1 MLYMHDVLLYNAEHH
16 VLRRKLMIKYV
27 FLDIDDTLL
36 DFGKAEAAAIKKTFE
51 RIGVPA
57 TPEVISRYS
66 QINDEHWARLERREL
81 TREQVL
87 VQRFDA
93 LFEELGIKNV
103 PSEMAQASYEYL
115 LGIGHY
121 FVDGAPELL
130 EALKGRYELY
140 IVSNGTASVQDGR
153 LESAGI
159 APYFKGIFISE
170 RVGADK
176 PSREFFERVFSE
188 IEGFERDK
196 AIIVGDRLSSDILGG
211 INAGISTCWFN
222 PKGLPRSGDIVPEHE
237 IHALSELPELLKK
250 L

>member
-1 MLYMHDVLLYNAEHH
+1 
-16 VLRRKLMIKYV
+16 MIKYV

-57 TPEVISRYS
+57 TPEVIARYS
-66 QINDEHWARLERREL
+66 RINDEHWARLERREL

-93 LFEELGIKNV
+93 LFAELGIKNV

-130 EALKGRYELY
+130 EALDGKYELY
-140 IVSNGTASVQDGR
+140 IVSNGTASVQDSR
-153 LESAGI
+153 IESAGI
-159 APYFKGIFISE
+159 ARYFKGIFISE
-170 RVGADK
+170 RLGADK
-176 PSREFFERVFSE
+176 PSREFFERVFSR

-211 INAGISTCWFN
+211 INAGIKTCWFN
-222 PKGLPRSGDIVPEHE
+222 PKALPQSGDIVPDHE
-237 IHALSELPELLKK
+237 VHALSELPELLKN

>member
-1 MLYMHDVLLYNAEHH
+1 MLYMQYVLLYNAEHH

-57 TPEVISRYS
+57 TPEVIARYS
-66 QINDEHWARLERREL
+66 RINDEHWARLERREL

-93 LFEELGIKNV
+93 LFEELDIKNV

-130 EALKGRYELY
+130 EALDGKYELY
-140 IVSNGTASVQDGR
+140 IVSNGTASVQDSR
-153 LESAGI
+153 IESAGI
-159 APYFKGIFISE
+159 ARYFKGIFISE
-170 RVGADK
+170 RLGADK
-176 PSREFFERVFSE
+176 PSREFFERVFSR

-211 INAGISTCWFN
+211 INAGIKTCWFN
-222 PKGLPRSGDIVPEHE
+222 PKALPQSGDIVPDHE
-237 IHALSELPELLKK
+237 IHALSELPELLKN

>member
-1 MLYMHDVLLYNAEHH
+1 
-16 VLRRKLMIKYV
+16 MIKYV
-27 FLDIDDTLL
+27 FMDIDDTLL

-66 QINDEHWARLERREL
+66 EINDEHWKMLERGEL

-87 VQRFDA
+87 VYRFDA
-93 LFEELGIKNV
+93 LFAELGIKNV

-130 EALKGRYELY
+130 EALKGKYELY
-140 IVSNGTASVQDGR
+140 IVSNGTASVQDSR

-159 APYFKGIFISE
+159 APYFKDIFISHGSKLL
-170 RVGADK
+170 RSHFASSARPAVYQDHL
-176 PSREFFERVFSE
+176 FFVPKLCRWNASD
-188 IEGFERDK
+188 GFHWNVDCSLDVSFVK
-196 AIIVGDRLSSDILGG
+196 FLFCSHIQDHYVL
-211 INAGISTCWFN
+211 
-222 PKGLPRSGDIVPEHE
+222 VVVHE
-237 IHALSELPELLKK
+237 
-250 L
+250 